1 MHSLN
6 TQLSIFIFIQRFIQ
20 LSDDE
25 TSDLT
30 GSVVTTGVMQY
41 AGLHCWRGSG
51 GIDYTYST
59 NFEYSNE
66 HLLAQRMGL
75 ATTIMGATCW
85 GLYFL
90 SGCIRF
96 PSFLWLGISFILL
109 ATCICQGIMFKFF
122 DTSQCESTDCTL
134 ATSSKCGIAACIF
147 WGISSFMT
155 CGVFKEAHKD
165 RDNYDVDDQGDE

>member
-1 MHSLN
+1 M
-6 TQLSIFIFIQRFIQ
+6 
-20 LSDDE
+20 
-25 TSDLT
+25 
-30 GSVVTTGVMQY
+30 TTGVMQY
-41 AGLHCWRGSG
+41 AGLHCWRGAG

-96 PSFLWLGISFILL
+96 PSFLWLGISLTLL

-134 ATSSKCGIAACIF
+134 ATSSKCGIAACVF

-165 RDNYDVDDQGDE
+165 RDNDDDQGDE